1 MDTHGIFCGAPYTE
15 AEYKTCGL
23 ANYDENPLVSA
34 LEQIKTDDEWL
45 EALTQLPVLTPAE
58 LAAPAHIR
66 AYVTTRLKNLFV
78 AGHDSLQL
86 ARRIDMLIRDGLVH
100 RHPLTPERARLLRV
114 AHDIALTPTNGRRRQ
129 GPISSYSLFGFS
141 GMGKTTAVELVLET
155 MPQYIFHPKYHLHQ
169 IVWLKVETPRDGSVR
184 ELLLN
189 ILRAFDEVLGTND
202 AAGVTDRTNADAILK
217 MVAPK
222 CVTYSL
228 GILIVDELQ
237 NLSVKKSGGREEL
250 LNLFQGMVNELRVP
264 VLLMGTPKARRLFV
278 SEMRHARRAAL
289 RGSAFW
295 APLPSGDVFNHL
307 LNQVWDCLC
316 LRDAGVP
323 TPEIQTV
330 AFHHMQG
337 IRSLMVDIPVV
348 AQLHA
353 LQLGQESLTPELLRH
368 VATTE
373 FALIEPFVAALR
385 SKDSRKLRQFE
396 DIIEYDIDTVIER
409 NTRKLAKDV
418 VAAAEA
424 ARGDGG
430 FVGAAIRNV
439 ISTLEISQ
447 AEARELVV
455 NVTTSSDAPF
465 TSAKALTQAVLQHY
479 FNTARAA

>member
-1 MDTHGIFCGAPYTE
+1 MDTDSIFRDAPYTE

-23 ANYDENPLVSA
+23 ANYDENPLISS
-34 LEQIKTDDEWL
+34 LEAIKTDDEWL
-45 EALTQLPVLTPAE
+45 EALTQLPVLTPSE

-66 AYVTTRLKNLFV
+66 AYVTTRLKGLFV
-78 AGHDSLQL
+78 AGLDSLQL

-114 AHDIALTPTNGRRRQ
+114 AHDIELIPKNGRRRQ

-141 GMGKTTAVELVLET
+141 GMGKTTGVELVLDT
-155 MPQYIFHPKYHLHQ
+155 MQQYIFHPKYHLHQ

-202 AAGVTDRTNADAILK
+202 AATVADRTNADAILK

-222 CVTYSL
+222 CVTFSL
-228 GILIVDELQ
+228 GILIIDELQ

-264 VLLMGTPKARRLFV
+264 VVLMGTPKARRLFV

-295 APLPSGDVFNHL
+295 APLPSGDAFNHL
-307 LNQVWDCLC
+307 LDQVWDCLC
-316 LRDAGVP
+316 LREAGKP
-323 TPEIQTV
+323 TPEIQAV
-330 AFHHMQG
+330 AYHHMQG
-337 IRSLMVDIPVV
+337 IRSLMVDIPIV

-353 LQLGQESLTPELLRH
+353 LQLGQESLTPELLQH
-368 VATTE
+368 VAVTE

-385 SKDSRKLRQFE
+385 SKDSRRIKQFE
-396 DIIEYDIDTVIER
+396 DIVEYDFDTVIER

-418 VAAAEA
+418 ETGAEA

-430 FVGAAIRNV
+430 FVGAAMRNV
-439 ISTLEISQ
+439 MSTLDINQ
-447 AEARELVV
+447 AEARELVFH
-455 NVTTSSDAPF
+455 VTTSADVPF
-465 TSAKALTQAVLQHY
+465 TSAKALTQAVLKHY
-479 FNTARAA
+479 YDPQRTA

>member
-1 MDTHGIFCGAPYTE
+1 MSNDDIFRESLYRE

-23 ANYDENPLVSA
+23 AIYDENPLISA
-34 LEQIKTDDEWL
+34 LEPIKTDDEWL
-45 EALTQLPVLTPAE
+45 EALTQLPVLTPSE
-58 LAAPAHIR
+58 LAALAHIR
-66 AYVTTRLKNLFV
+66 AYVTTRLKGLFV
-78 AGHDSLQL
+78 AGLDSLQL

-114 AHDIALTPTNGRRRQ
+114 AHNIELTPRSGRRRQ

-189 ILRAFDEVLGTND
+189 ILRALDEVLGTND
-202 AAGVTDRTNADAILK
+202 AASVADRTNADAILK

-228 GILIVDELQ
+228 GVLIIDELQ

-250 LNLFQGMVNELRVP
+250 LNLFQGLVNELRVP

-295 APLPSGDVFNHL
+295 SPLPSGDEFNHL
-307 LNQVWDCLC
+307 LDQVWDCLC
-316 LRDAGVP
+316 LREAGRP
-323 TPEIQTV
+323 TPAIQAV
-330 AFHHMQG
+330 AYHYTQG
-337 IRSLMVDIPVV
+337 IRSLMVDIPIV

-353 LQLGQESLTPELLRH
+353 LQLGQESLTPELIQH

-373 FALIEPFVAALR
+373 FSLIEPFVAALR
-385 SKDSRKLRQFE
+385 SKDARKLKQFE
-396 DIIEYDIDTVIER
+396 DILEYDIDTVIER
-409 NTRKLAKDV
+409 NTQKLAKDV
-418 VAAAEA
+418 VAGAEA

-430 FVGAAIRNV
+430 FVGAAMRHV
-439 ISTLEISQ
+439 MSTLDISQ

-455 NVTTSSDAPF
+455 HVTTTADVPF
-465 TSAKALTQAVLQHY
+465 TSAKGLTQAVLKHY
-479 FNTARAA
+479 YDPQRAS